1 MNKNSVFKPLESRE
15 PINKLIAQQIEQAI
29 LEKRYQPGS
38 KLPSENELCDQ
49 FGVSRTSVREA
60 LTTLEAQGL
69 IDIVKGKGM
78 FVRQISSETVVA
90 PLQNYLKLSF
100 DRSYVLDLVHAR
112 QIIEPAIASYAALN
126 YKERDLMLLQKN
138 IKELKSCEGGYLE
151 LANLDASFHMLL
163 AHSSQN
169 VIVPLLLAPIHRLMP
184 ELKSSVYKTVG
195 DAKESAIVWHQKI
208 LDAVITRD
216 AKAAESAMSEH
227 LKIAEQ
233 HTVQMLQSIKT
244 D

>member
-138 IKELKSCEGGYLE
+138 IKELKACEGGYLE